1 MKNSVSEKQ
10 VAAAWA
16 AVTNL
21 EKLIAR
27 IEARTDAPK
36 QRLEERRREH
46 AQLLAELKAESFD
59 PSDPQA
65 QKMLELHAARVTKC
79 QAFSKFF
86 EQQKT
91 TGSPI
96 AYGADGKPLFA
107 AICELQK
114 LLWGIAEHFELDFT
128 TLRRHGVFALSPNAY
143 TPERGAVRLIDFSR
157 NFPLEGAGHLLSL
170 AREILSRR
178 VPALPAEFARVDRPL
193 TYAERTFITSKS
205 TPVAAAA

>member
-1 MKNSVSEKQ
+1 MKNDTTQKQ
-10 VAAAWA
+10 IAAARA
-16 AVTNL
+16 AVNEVERL
-21 EKLIAR
+21 LASIR
-27 IEARTDAPK
+27 ARTEAPK
-36 QRLEERRREH
+36 LLWQKRRAEH
-46 AQLLAELKAESFD
+46 AKLLAELKAECFD
-59 PSDPQA
+59 PSEPHA
-65 QKMLELHAARVTKC
+65 EKALALHAERVTKC
-79 QAFSKFF
+79 QAFEKLF
-86 EQQKT
+86 EQTQKVY
-91 TGSPI
+91 PI
-96 AYGADGKPLFA
+96 DFGPFGKPLFA

-193 TYAERTFITSKS
+193 TYAERTFITNKS
-205 TPVAAAA
+205 TRVASPA